1 MKHWRE
7 IFCREVKAW
16 DRVHRII
23 GQESP
28 EQLFKESLQSFENS
42 KTVWQGKTCLVDIGA
57 GSGVLG
63 WAWMSLSPSH
73 CCAFVEPKKKSASF
87 LQLMAS
93 HLSPEER
100 ARIRVIPQAFEH
112 VSRETLSSFISG
124 TVSRETMPATPPMP
138 NSNGSETVS
147 RETSAAEV
155 DIIGKLVSRETLFA
169 SRAFSG
175 PKELD
180 QVMKESAFADQDV
193 YVFRRLAGSQN
204 SPYCLVPLGASHS
217 GNAKG

>member
-42 KTVWQGKTCLVDIGA
+42 KEIWQGKNCLVDIGA

-63 WAWMSLSPSH
+63 WAWMSLSPGH
-73 CCAFVEPKKKSASF
+73 CCVFVEPKKKSASF

-93 HLSPEER
+93 HLSSEER
-100 ARIRVIPQAFEH
+100 TRIRVIPETFEN

-124 TVSRETMPATPPMP
+124 TVSRETSPQSSSNKAT
-138 NSNGSETVS
+138 
-147 RETSAAEV
+147 
-155 DIIGKLVSRETLFA
+155 DLVSRETLFA

-180 QVMKESAFADQDV
+180 VVMKESAFAEQEV